1 MTRPH
6 SAAALRLGLPVLAAL
21 AAVSGCSLNSTP
33 PIAEPSPTGSA
44 AASCR
49 QVMDAL
55 PGKVAGLE
63 RTSTGTDTAGWGNPA
78 ITLRCGVPRPTG
90 LSATSRC
97 DEVNGVG
104 WYSEQF
110 TEAWRFTT
118 IGRVGYIEVTVP
130 AVHSPAADAL
140 VDLTS
145 AVSRMSIVS
154 PCR

>member
-1 MTRPH
+1 MD
-6 SAAALRLGLPVLAAL
+6 ALELGLPALALL
-21 AAVSGCSLNSTP
+21 AAVAGCSLNPTP
-33 PIAEPSPTGSA
+33 SIPEPSPAGSA

-49 QVMDAL
+49 QVMGAL
-55 PGKVAGLE
+55 PGTVAGLE
-63 RTSTGTDTAGWGNPA
+63 RTSTGTDTAGWGDPA
-78 ITLRCGVPRPTG
+78 VTLRCGVPRPDG

-104 WYSEQF
+104 WYSQQF

-130 AVHSPAADAL
+130 SVHSPAADAL
-140 VDLTS
+140 VDLGP
-145 AVSRMSIVS
+145 AVSRMGVVS